1 MICHVADLRTVVT
14 VSMEIV
20 QSQTSKRSAN
30 IGIYF
35 MSQSRRKGSGLRQV
49 VKCQNIATHVRIVRQ
64 ITERCM
70 TTAQVAEATTEVTT
84 MGKCY
89 VDLAEQVVTAEHT
102 ENGEII
108 VRTRTISD
116 ILNELDADYTMV
128 EEWEIKED

>member
-1 MICHVADLRTVVT
+1 
-14 VSMEIV
+14 
-20 QSQTSKRSAN
+20 
-30 IGIYF
+30 
-35 MSQSRRKGSGLRQV
+35 
-49 VKCQNIATHVRIVRQ
+49 
-64 ITERCM
+64 
-70 TTAQVAEATTEVTT
+70 